1 MPSVPSRPSQ
11 RQQPDM
17 RDGTLTGLSKKF
29 LRAARHVLAW
39 VGLIVLFR
47 LFILILQNS
56 PPVSSESPRVE
67 PRILPGIFD
76 TVIVD
81 PGHGGS
87 DEGASGHNLKE
98 KIITLELA
106 HRLVTRL
113 NALGFTAILTRE
125 ADEFVSLPQRV
136 AIANAVPGAIFISL
150 HCNSSDNAA
159 AHGIEIYRCE
169 AKSDGM
175 NIRVTMS
182 SGDAKAI
189 SDVENQLAQAL
200 GDSVMERLHAESRGL
215 KTANFYVVRNVN
227 FPSVLIECGFL
238 SNAEDAKQLAD
249 EGYRDRLAQA
259 LAAGIAAYRSLVS
272 PNGVKSVSTK
282 PDSQS
287 VTASR

>member
-1 MPSVPSRPSQ
+1 
-11 RQQPDM
+11 M
-17 RDGTLTGLSKKF
+17 RDSTLTELGKKF
-29 LRAARHVLAW
+29 LRVARHALAW

-56 PPVSSESPRVE
+56 PPVSPEGPRVE

-106 HRLVTRL
+106 HRLVQKL

-150 HCNSSDNAA
+150 HCNFSDNTA

-169 AKSDGM
+169 TKSEGT

-182 SGDAKAI
+182 AGDAEAI
-189 SDVENQLAQAL
+189 SNVESRLAQAL
-200 GDSVMERLHAESRGL
+200 GDSIVDRLHSESRGL
-215 KTANFYVVRNVN
+215 KIANFYVVRNVN
-227 FPSVLIECGFL
+227 FPAVLVECGFL

-249 EGYRDRLAQA
+249 EGYRERLAQA
-259 LAAGIAAYRSLVS
+259 LAAGIAAYRSLVG
-272 PNGVKSVSTK
+272 PNGVKSVSTN
-282 PDSQS
+282 PDNRST
-287 VTASR
+287 TASR

>member
-1 MPSVPSRPSQ
+1 
-11 RQQPDM
+11 M
-17 RDGTLTGLSKKF
+17 RDGTLTELSKRF
-29 LRAARHVLAW
+29 LRIARHVLVW

-67 PRILPGIFD
+67 PRILSGVFD

-98 KIITLELA
+98 KIVTLELA
-106 HRLVTRL
+106 RRLVSRL

-136 AIANAVPGAIFISL
+136 EIANAVPGAIFISL
-150 HCNSSDNAA
+150 HCNFSDNAA
-159 AHGIEIYRCE
+159 AHGIEIYRCQ
-169 AKSDGM
+169 AKSEGTS
-175 NIRVTMS
+175 IRVTMS
-182 SGDAKAI
+182 AGDAEAI
-189 SDVENQLAQAL
+189 SDVEGRLAQAL
-200 GDSVMERLHAESRGL
+200 GDSVMERLHGDSRGL
-215 KTANFYVVRNVN
+215 KIANFYVVRNVN
-227 FPSVLIECGFL
+227 FPAVLVECGFL

-249 EGYRDRLAQA
+249 EGYREKLAQA
-259 LAAGIAAYRSLVS
+259 LAAGIAAYRSLVI
-272 PNGVKSVSTK
+272 PNGVKSVGTN
-282 PDSQS
+282 PDSRS